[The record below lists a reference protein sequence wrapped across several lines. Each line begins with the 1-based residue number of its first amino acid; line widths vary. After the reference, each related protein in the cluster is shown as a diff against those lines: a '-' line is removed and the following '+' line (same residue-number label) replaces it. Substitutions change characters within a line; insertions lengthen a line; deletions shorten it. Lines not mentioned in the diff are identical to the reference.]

1 MKVII
6 IKQYQKYKINDI
18 IEVSNGFGKN
28 FLIKNGYA
36 VPINESTKKELEIK
50 KDNYQ
55 KEQAKLEKESLEL
68 KEKIERLELVF
79 SLKVTNDV
87 VHGSISSKKIN
98 QELITKG
105 FKLAKHIIPS
115 VHINSLGV
123 TKIKL
128 KLFHNVEAILKVRI
142 IGEYGK

>member
-6 IKQYQKYKINDI
+6 IKQYQKYKVDDI
-18 IEVSNGFGKN
+18 IEVSNGFGTN

-36 VPINESTKKELEIK
+36 VPINDSTSKELEIK
-50 KDNYQ
+50 KENQQ
-55 KEQAKLEKESLEL
+55 KELAQQEKEALAL
-68 KEKIERLELVF
+68 KEKIEELELVF

-87 VHGSISSKKIN
+87 IHGSISSKKIN
-98 QELITKG
+98 QELIAKG
-105 FKLAKHIIPS
+105 FKLDKHIIPS
-115 VHINSLGV
+115 VHINSLRI

-128 KLFHNVEAILKVRI
+128 KLFHNVEAILKVKV

>member
-6 IKQYQKYKINDI
+6 IKQYQKYKVDDI

-36 VPINESTKKELEIK
+36 VPINDSTSKELEIK
-50 KDNYQ
+50 KDNQ
-55 KEQAKLEKESLEL
+55 KKELAKQEAEALVL
-68 KEKIERLELVF
+68 KEKIEELELVF

-87 VHGSISSKKIN
+87 IHGSISSKKIN
-98 QELITKG
+98 QELIAKG
-105 FKLAKHIIPS
+105 FKLDKHIVPS
-115 VHINSLGV
+115 VHINSLGT

-128 KLFHNVEAILKVRI
+128 KLFHNVEAILKVKV

>member
-68 KEKIERLELVF
+68 L
-79 SLKVTNDV
+79 
-87 VHGSISSKKIN
+87 
-98 QELITKG
+98 
-105 FKLAKHIIPS
+105 
-115 VHINSLGV
+115 
-123 TKIKL
+123 L
-128 KLFHNVEAILKVRI
+128 KLLQHYEIILVWFL
-142 IGEYGK
+142 

>member
-6 IKQYQKYKINDI
+6 IKQYQKYKVDDI
-18 IEVSNGFGKN
+18 IEVSNGFGTN

-36 VPINESTKKELEIK
+36 VPINDSTSKELEIK
-50 KDNYQ
+50 KENQQ
-55 KEQAKLEKESLEL
+55 KELAKQEKEALAL
-68 KEKIERLELVF
+68 KEKIEELELVF

-87 VHGSISSKKIN
+87 IHGSISSKKIN
-98 QELITKG
+98 QELIAKG
-105 FKLAKHIIPS
+105 FKLDKHIIPS
-115 VHINSLGV
+115 VHINSLGI

-128 KLFHNVEAILKVRI
+128 KLFHNVEAILKVTV

>member
-6 IKQYQKYKINDI
+6 IKQYQKYKVDDI
-18 IEVSNGFGKN
+18 IEVSNGFGTN

-36 VPINESTKKELEIK
+36 VPINDSTSKELEIK
-50 KDNYQ
+50 KENQQ
-55 KEQAKLEKESLEL
+55 KELAKQEKEALAL
-68 KEKIERLELVF
+68 KEKIEELELVF

-87 VHGSISSKKIN
+87 IHGSISSKKIN
-98 QELITKG
+98 QELIAKG
-105 FKLAKHIIPS
+105 FKLDKHVIPS
-115 VHINSLGV
+115 VDINSLGI

-128 KLFHNVEAILKVRI
+128 KLFHNVEAILKVKV

>member
-1 MKVII
+1 M
-6 IKQYQKYKINDI
+6 
-18 IEVSNGFGKN
+18 
-28 FLIKNGYA
+28 
-36 VPINESTKKELEIK
+36 
-50 KDNYQ
+50 
-55 KEQAKLEKESLEL
+55 
-68 KEKIERLELVF
+68 VF